1 MATTATTSN
10 PYELPINPAARSN
23 PGWWVMTL
31 VIVTEGMLFAYLLF
45 GYFYLGS
52 MTPGA
57 FPTDG
62 PPELRLVI
70 PNTIVLLISSGTMY
84 WAERGIRAG
93 NQGRLRLGMLVT
105 LVLGILFLIVQGI
118 EYSHKR
124 FAFQTNAYSGLF
136 FTITGFHG
144 FHVFVGLL
152 MNVVVQVWAWRG
164 WFTSERHLAVTNA
177 AMYWH
182 FVDGVWLVVFF
193 SLYITPRFS

>member
-62 PPELRLVI
+62 PPELKLVI

-105 LVLGILFLIVQGI
+105 LVLGILFLIISANLRATVM
-118 EYSHKR
+118 
-124 FAFQTNAYSGLF
+124 SGLDALQQW
-136 FTITGFHG
+136 IA
-144 FHVFVGLL
+144 VNSPLSYVGVGALIL
-152 MNVVVQVWAWRG
+152 
-164 WFTSERHLAVTNA
+164 A
-177 AMYWH
+177 AMMFGLH
-182 FVDGVWLVVFF
+182 RA
-193 SLYITPRFS
+193 SQPRI